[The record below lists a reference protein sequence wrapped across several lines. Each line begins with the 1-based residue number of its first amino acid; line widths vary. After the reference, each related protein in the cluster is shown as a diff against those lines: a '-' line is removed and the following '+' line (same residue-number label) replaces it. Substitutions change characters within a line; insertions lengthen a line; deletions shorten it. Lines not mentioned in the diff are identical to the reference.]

1 MAKKDNEVWNLV
13 CGSTMFLEIVQYL
26 FASFHSISFLFIF
39 TILLTWEL
47 IEHVWEITWYFCHS
61 MEYHGS
67 FGIYEAC
74 MHIDLLLP
82 FIKVYKATHI
92 QNCLFSYSDSKLI
105 WKNGETR
112 NDSIGIF
119 ITKSSKFAT
128 FWNGNALNVQ
138 HDLTNS
144 WVDTKLFVYLG
155 IVLFCFS
162 DGTVL
167 SY

>member
-1 MAKKDNEVWNLV
+1 MKFGTWFVALQ
-13 CGSTMFLEIVQYL
+13 CFLKLFNIYL
-26 FASFHSISFLFIF
+26 PLFTPFLFSLFSLFSWPESWLNMFEKSLDIF
-39 TILLTWEL
+39 AIQWNN
-47 IEHVWEITWYFCHS
+47 
-61 MEYHGS
+61 HGS

-82 FIKVYKATHI
+82 FIKVYKATRI

>member
-1 MAKKDNEVWNLV
+1 MKFGTWFVALQ
-13 CGSTMFLEIVQYL
+13 CFLKLFNIYL
-26 FASFHSISFLFIF
+26 PLFTPFLF
-39 TILLTWEL
+39 
-47 IEHVWEITWYFCHS
+47 S
-61 MEYHGS
+61 
-67 FGIYEAC
+67 
-74 MHIDLLLP
+74 
-82 FIKVYKATHI
+82 
-92 QNCLFSYSDSKLI
+92 LFSLFSWPESWLNMFEKSLDTFAIQWNTMVALEFMKHACILI
-105 WKNGETR
+105 YYYHSLRYTRPHIFKIVYLAIQTLNWYGKNGETR

-144 WVDTKLFVYLG
+144 WVDTKLFVCLG